1 MYLTLLLVPLYAYL
15 FGAIMALDVVSNA
28 PNRVRPSSAI
38 LLVNGFTAWLVPIV
52 ALLLGGKVWLLL
64 NLLPIALHV
73 LASLLKSS
81 GV

>member
-52 ALLLGGKVWLLL
+52 ALLLGGKVWL